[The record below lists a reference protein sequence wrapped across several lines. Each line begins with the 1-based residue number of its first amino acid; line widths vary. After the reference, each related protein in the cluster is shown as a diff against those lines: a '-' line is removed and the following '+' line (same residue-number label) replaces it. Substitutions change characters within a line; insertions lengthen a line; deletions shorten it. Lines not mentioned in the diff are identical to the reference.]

1 MWVVDGVELPR
12 VDVVI
17 GLDLSLT
24 GPGIAAIM
32 EPWGYSG
39 EVAKA
44 HATTL
49 GRVPVEEVQRGLI
62 LRRSATR
69 VVDMV
74 SNLAQRSDGILVVME
89 RLLLQSM
96 TGKAP
101 ERSAFWWMVRG
112 ELEARGAAVTSVHPT
127 TRKSLGLDEQG
138 AAELKAMDAAA
149 RKRSAKRVGLQS
161 MRRRWP
167 GVVFPDD
174 NASDA
179 LVCADLGARALG
191 WGSLPELNNKN
202 LPGAIR
208 ALGIEERKA
217 R

>member
-1 MWVVDGVELPR
+1 MWVVDGFVVPR
-12 VDVVI
+12 FDLVVGI
-17 GLDLSLT
+17 DLSLT
-24 GPGIAAIM
+24 GPGIAAIY
-32 EPWGYSG
+32 EPWGMAD
-39 EVAKA
+39 ETARAK
-44 HATTL
+44 ATTL
-49 GRVPVEEVQRGLI
+49 GRVPPDEDQRGLH
-62 LRRSATR
+62 LRLSASR
-69 VVDMV
+69 VADMV
-74 SNLAQRSDGILVVME
+74 TNLADRSTNVLVVME
-89 RLLLQSM
+89 KLLLQSM

-112 ELEARGAAVTSVHPT
+112 ELEARGYPVTSVHPT
-127 TRKSLGLDEQG
+127 TRKSLGLDERG
-138 AAELKAMDAAA
+138 AEELKAMAPDV

-191 WGSLPELNNKN
+191 WNGLPELNNKN

-208 ALGIEERKA
+208 ALGIEERNE

>member
-1 MWVVDGVELPR
+1 MWAVDGFVLPR
-12 VDVVI
+12 VDLVA

-24 GPGIAAIM
+24 GPGIAAIT

-39 EVAKA
+39 EMAKA
-44 HATTL
+44 YATTL
-49 GRVPVEEVQRGLI
+49 GRVPVDEDQRGLV
-62 LRRSATR
+62 LRLSATR
-69 VVDMV
+69 VADMV
-74 SNLAQRSDGILVVME
+74 TNLADRAEYVLVVME
-89 RLLLQSM
+89 KLLLQSM

-112 ELEARGAAVTSVHPT
+112 ELESRGYAVTSVHPT
-127 TRKSLGLDEQG
+127 TRKSLGLDERG
-138 AAELKAMDAAA
+138 AADLKGMSAAD
-149 RKRSAKRVGLQS
+149 RKKNAKRVGLQS

-191 WGSLPELNNKN
+191 WGHLPELNNKN